1 MRIVGIIAEYNPFH
15 QGHAYQIKKV
25 RELTQAD
32 FILVSMSGN
41 FVQRGAPA
49 MFDKYT
55 RAHAALLSGADL
67 VLELPVS
74 IATGSAEAFARGGV
88 RLLHDTGIVTDLC
101 FGSEC
106 GDLSSLE
113 RLASFLA
120 EEPTD
125 YKLHLQD
132 GLKQGLSFP
141 AAREQA
147 VRFSDPS
154 LPAELLGMPNNLLG
168 LEYLKALH
176 LYESSIRPF
185 TIQREGSGYH
195 DTDVSSGQ
203 YSSAS
208 AIRAELIRSGGHFSE
223 ELLAQ
228 LPHPELYISYADH
241 PPVTE
246 DAFSLLLLEK
256 LRRLSL
262 TDEPLSQYEGISEDL
277 ANRISGALDQ
287 FTGFSAFTDLM
298 KTRNQTRT
306 AISRA
311 LLHILLDI
319 QAPQPACMFRVLGF
333 RKDSRAVLTAL
344 SEQGTLPVVTSLTRS
359 PLDRTSL
366 YPDQLYESVRSILQ
380 QTPYQNEFRRKM
392 LVV

>member
-1 MRIVGIIAEYNPFH
+1 M
-15 QGHAYQIKKV
+15 
-25 RELTQAD
+25 
-32 FILVSMSGN
+32 
-41 FVQRGAPA
+41 
-49 MFDKYT
+49 
-55 RAHAALLSGADL
+55 
-67 VLELPVS
+67 
-74 IATGSAEAFARGGV
+74 
-88 RLLHDTGIVTDLC
+88 
-101 FGSEC
+101 
-106 GDLSSLE
+106 
-113 RLASFLA
+113 
-120 EEPTD
+120 
-125 YKLHLQD
+125 
-132 GLKQGLSFP
+132 
-141 AAREQA
+141 
-147 VRFSDPS
+147 
-154 LPAELLGMPNNLLG
+154 
-168 LEYLKALH
+168 
-176 LYESSIRPF
+176 
-185 TIQREGSGYH
+185 
-195 DTDVSSGQ
+195 
-203 YSSAS
+203 
-208 AIRAELIRSGGHFSE
+208 
-223 ELLAQ
+223 
-228 LPHPELYISYADH
+228 
-241 PPVTE
+241 TE

-262 TDEPLSQYEGISEDL
+262 TDKPLSQYEGISEDL

>member
-113 RLASFLA
+113 RLAAFLA

-125 YKLHLQD
+125 YKLYLQD

-147 VRFSDPS
+147 VRLSDPY

-176 LYESSIRPF
+176 LYGSSIRPF

-228 LPHPELYISYADH
+228 LPLYKD
-241 PPVTE
+241 
-246 DAFSLLLLEK
+246 
-256 LRRLSL
+256 
-262 TDEPLSQYEGISEDL
+262 
-277 ANRISGALDQ
+277 
-287 FTGFSAFTDLM
+287 
-298 KTRNQTRT
+298 T
-306 AISRA
+306 AWA
-311 LLHILLDI
+311 VLLHV
-319 QAPQPACMFRVLGF
+319 RVCC
-333 RKDSRAVLTAL
+333 
-344 SEQGTLPVVTSLTRS
+344 SEK
-359 PLDRTSL
+359 
-366 YPDQLYESVRSILQ
+366 
-380 QTPYQNEFRRKM
+380 QTEPEGKC
-392 LVV
+392 

>member
-1 MRIVGIIAEYNPFH
+1 MRVVGIIAEYNPFH

-25 RELTQAD
+25 RELTEAD
-32 FILVSMSGN
+32 FIIVAMSGN

-55 RAHAALLSGADL
+55 RAHAALLSGTDL

-88 RLLHDTGIVTDLC
+88 KLLHDTGIVTDLC

-106 GDLSSLE
+106 GNLASLE
-113 RLASFLA
+113 RLAAFLA
-120 EEPTD
+120 DEPAD
-125 YKLHLQD
+125 YKIHLQNS
-132 GLKQGLSFP
+132 LKQGLSFP

-147 VRFSDPS
+147 VRLTDPA
-154 LPAELLGMPNNLLG
+154 LPAELLGQPNNLLG
-168 LEYLKALH
+168 LEYLKAIH
-176 LYESSIRPF
+176 LYGSSICPL
-185 TIQREGSGYH
+185 TIQREGAGYH
-195 DTDVSSGQ
+195 DANVSSGQ

-208 AIRAELIRSGGHFSE
+208 AIRTELIRSSGHFSE
-223 ELLAQ
+223 ELLTQ
-228 LPHPELYISYADH
+228 LPHPELYTSYMGH
-241 PPVTE
+241 LPVTE
-246 DAFSLLLLEK
+246 NSFSLLLLEK
-256 LRRLSL
+256 LRRLTL
-262 TDEPLSQYEGISEDL
+262 TGESLSQYEGISEDL
-277 ANRISGALDQ
+277 ANRIQSALDQ
-287 FTGFSAFTDLM
+287 FTGFSAFTDLI

-319 QAPQPACMFRVLGF
+319 KVPEAACMFRVLGF
-333 RKDSRAVLTAL
+333 RRDSRAVLTAL
-344 SEQGTLPVVTSLTRS
+344 SERGTLPVVTSLTKGE
-359 PLDRTSL
+359 LNGTNL
-366 YPDQLYESVRSILQ
+366 YPDQLYESVRSLLQ

>member
-1 MRIVGIIAEYNPFH
+1 MIRMY
-15 QGHAYQIKKV
+15 
-25 RELTQAD
+25 
-32 FILVSMSGN
+32 
-41 FVQRGAPA
+41 
-49 MFDKYT
+49 
-55 RAHAALLSGADL
+55 
-67 VLELPVS
+67 LPDS
-74 IATGSAEAFARGGV
+74 T
-88 RLLHDTGIVTDLC
+88 
-101 FGSEC
+101 
-106 GDLSSLE
+106 
-113 RLASFLA
+113 
-120 EEPTD
+120 
-125 YKLHLQD
+125 
-132 GLKQGLSFP
+132 
-141 AAREQA
+141 
-147 VRFSDPS
+147 
-154 LPAELLGMPNNLLG
+154 
-168 LEYLKALH
+168 
-176 LYESSIRPF
+176 
-185 TIQREGSGYH
+185 
-195 DTDVSSGQ
+195 
-203 YSSAS
+203 AS

-319 QAPQPACMFRVLGF
+319 RASQPAGMFRVLGF